1 MMTLKLVRGRKL
13 APVNPKD
20 FHKRLAALLFE
31 WFTGQTRHK
40 KS

>member
-1 MMTLKLVRGRKL
+1 MMTSKLVGGRKL
-13 APVNPKD
+13 APVDPEA
-20 FHKRLAALLFE
+20 FRKRLAALLFE